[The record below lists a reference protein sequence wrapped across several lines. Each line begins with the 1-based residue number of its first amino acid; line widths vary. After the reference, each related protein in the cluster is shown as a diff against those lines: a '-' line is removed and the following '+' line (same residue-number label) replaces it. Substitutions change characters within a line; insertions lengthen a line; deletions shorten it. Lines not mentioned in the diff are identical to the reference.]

1 MIGFPW
7 QAINLASLF
16 LLLGVGIDDAFV
28 MLGSYHRL
36 CSEHPNESKSE
47 IFRKTYEEAAIS
59 ITITSLTNICSF
71 AIGNVHVSFNNKIV
85 TKIEL
90 SFQVQFCLVLTPS
103 LFFVFTLQ
111 LGWFMCTCLPCF
123 SLVLFWRIAIRLHG
137 IVIGNVQL

>member
-71 AIGNVHVSFNNKIV
+71 AIGNVHVSFTFKIV

-90 SFQVQFCLVLTPS
+90 SGAILPSFDTVSIFCVYTAVGLVYVYLST
-103 LFFVFTLQ
+103 LFFF
-111 LGWFMCTCLPCF
+111 GA
-123 SLVLFWRIAIRLHG
+123 VLAYSHSITWNCNR
-137 IVIGNVQL
+137 